1 MIITMKY
8 LITGSA
14 GFIGFHLANSIL
26 KNKNNQVFG
35 IDNLN
40 NYYSISLKKKRTR
53 ILKKNKNFFFKK
65 IDLTRFS
72 ILKNYITRIKPDY
85 IFHLAGQPGVVYSFK
100 NPMSYKKNNV
110 EATENII
117 RILPY
122 IKIKKF
128 IFSSSSSV
136 YGDQKTFPIKETVKL
151 RPKNY
156 YALTKLKCEKII
168 TNKLK
173 ENNIPYFIFRFFTV
187 YGSLG
192 RPDMFIYSTISKLK
206 KNEKIILYN
215 KGDYLRDFT
224 YVDDVINILRKSIYK
239 QVTSSPIINICG
251 SRPLK
256 VTKVLNIIGKNIGKK
271 VSIVFKPKRK
281 GEMQKTH
288 GSNLYLKKIFK
299 LKNFINFNIGI
310 KKLII
315 EEKKYFNI

>member
-1 MIITMKY
+1 MKY

-35 IDNLN
+35 IDNFN
-40 NYYSISLKKKRTR
+40 DYYSTTLKKKRTR

-65 IDLTRFS
+65 IDLTKYN

-85 IFHLAGQPGVVYSFK
+85 IFHFAGQPGVVYSFK
-100 NPMSYKKNNV
+100 NPLSYKKNNV
-110 EATENII
+110 AATKNII
-117 RILPY
+117 KILIY
-122 IKIKKF
+122 INVKKF
-128 IFSSSSSV
+128 VFSSSSSV
-136 YGDQKTFPIKETVKL
+136 YGDQKKFPIKEGARL

-168 TNKLK
+168 TKQLK
-173 ENNIPYFIFRFFTV
+173 EKNIPYFIFRFFTV

-215 KGDYLRDFT
+215 KGDYFRDFT
-224 YVDDVINILRKSIYK
+224 YVGDVVNILKKSIYK
-239 QVTSSPIINICG
+239 KITSSPIINICG

-271 VSIVFKPKRK
+271 VVIVFKPKRK
-281 GEMQKTH
+281 GEMKKTH
-288 GSNLYLKKIFK
+288 GSNQYLKKIFK